1 VGRVFQRK
9 GNWWI
14 DFNDARGIRHRRK
27 VGPSKRVAK
36 EILDGVLGNV
46 ARRQHLGVIE
56 DSAISVSDFALV
68 WWNRIA
74 HTLKPRTR
82 ERWLGIVEKHLK
94 PAFSGA
100 LRSLTPADAEGYVAR
115 RIQQGAKPST
125 VNREM
130 TVLKHMLRR
139 AVGWEYLSRNPFLDA
154 QGEPLQGLKPL
165 REPPGRVRFLS
176 HEEIDRLLAACEFED
191 ARSELARGY
200 LRAFILVALNTG
212 MRRNE
217 ILALSRRQ
225 LDWQNRV
232 ATLTETK
239 NGEQRYVHLNDL
251 ALAALRSLPSR
262 LEDQHFFPFRPY
274 QVSMAVRRAVR
285 RAGLDDF
292 RLHDCRHTF
301 ASYQA
306 MAGIQPRGLQ
316 ALLGHK
322 DNRMTMRY
330 AHLSDTYLRAA
341 VNAVNLGS
349 SDEKSGTHLAPAIGS
364 RNE

>member
-1 VGRVFQRK
+1 MSRVFQRK
-9 GNWWI
+9 GTWWI
-14 DFNDARGIRHRRK
+14 DFKDARGIRRRRK
-27 VGPSKRVAK
+27 VGPTKRVAR
-36 EILDGVLGNV
+36 EILDGILGNV

-56 DSAISVSDFALV
+56 DSPISLSDFAQV
-68 WWNRIA
+68 WWTRIA

-82 ERWLGIVEKHLK
+82 ERWLGITGKHLK
-94 PAFSGA
+94 PTFSGA
-100 LRSLTPADAEGYVAR
+100 LRSLTAADAEAYVAR

-139 AVGWEYLSRNPFLDA
+139 AVTWEYLSRNPFLDA
-154 QGEPLQGLKPL
+154 QGEAVQGLKPL
-165 REPPGRVRFLS
+165 REPPGRGRFLS
-176 HEEIDRLLAACEFED
+176 SEEIDRLLTACQFED
-191 ARSELARGY
+191 ARSELGRGY

-217 ILALSRRQ
+217 ILAISRRQ
-225 LDWQNRV
+225 LDWQNRLV
-232 ATLTETK
+232 TLTETK
-239 NGEQRYVHLNDL
+239 NGEQRYVYLNEI
-251 ALAALRSLPSR
+251 AFRALRSLPSKLDDDR
-262 LEDQHFFPFRPY
+262 FFPFRPH
-274 QVSMAVRRAVR
+274 QVSMAVKRAVR
-285 RAGLDDF
+285 RAGLEDF

-322 DNRMTMRY
+322 DSRMTMRY
-330 AHLSDTYLRAA
+330 SHLSDAYLRAA

-349 SDEKSGTHLAPAIGS
+349 SDLKDGTYLAPATDGKIV
-364 RNE
+364 